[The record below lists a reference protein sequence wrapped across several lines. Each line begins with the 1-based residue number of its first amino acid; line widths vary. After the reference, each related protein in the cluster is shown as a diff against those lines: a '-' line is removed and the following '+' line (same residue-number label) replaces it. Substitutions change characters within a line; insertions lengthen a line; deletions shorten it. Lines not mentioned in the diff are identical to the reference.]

1 MRLQLLAVVAFISMD
16 VNLASAQNGCIRL
29 VRPDSFTNKCD
40 DWLEVKWVDAGSCSG
55 GNCQVGLAGGQS
67 RRVTAFNGGVCWEV
81 CVGRGWRWRTR
92 IIDRKRATA
101 RAPAGYERKNPAA

>member
-1 MRLQLLAVVAFISMD
+1 MRLQLLAVAAFISVD

-81 CVGRGWRWRTR
+81 CVGRGCSPRR
-92 IIDRKRATA
+92 
-101 RAPAGYERKNPAA
+101 PHC